1 MEPAPV
7 EYLNTRL
14 TELERENVELRSA
27 NISLEQNLKN
37 YMDIAVMFGDEN
49 RNLRKQIADLNAEL
63 DRDP

>member
-1 MEPAPV
+1 MDQAPV

-14 TELERENVELRSA
+14 NELDRENQSLRES
-27 NISLEQNLKN
+27 LKN